1 MSEENWDV
9 IIVGAGPAGL
19 SAALVLGRCCR
30 SVLLCD
36 RGTPRS
42 WASKAMHAFVT
53 RDGVPP
59 SEFRRLACAELENY
73 ANVSFWQGEVKR
85 ASRDVAGFRVHL
97 ARRTVH
103 ARKLLLATGVFDQLP
118 AIPGFTELF
127 GTSVFPC
134 PYCDGWEYRGRAV
147 AVYGKRRRGFEM
159 ARALTAWTRD
169 IVLCTDGPAGLDV
182 QAKKHLERNGVEVLP
197 ERIERLAIED
207 GRLKDVVFRSGR
219 RIGREAVFFDT
230 RSQLQSS
237 LMEQLGC
244 SFERGG
250 RVKSGKYEAT
260 TVPGVYAAG
269 NVIQDVQLS
278 IIAAAEGARA
288 AFGINRALTREDFE
302 RAATGRKRID
312 HPRHEDRRS

>member
-1 MSEENWDV
+1 M
-9 IIVGAGPAGL
+9 
-19 SAALVLGRCCR
+19 
-30 SVLLCD
+30 
-36 RGTPRS
+36 
-42 WASKAMHAFVT
+42 
-53 RDGVPP
+53 
-59 SEFRRLACAELENY
+59 
-73 ANVSFWQGEVKR
+73 SFWPGEVKR
-85 ASRDVAGFRVHL
+85 ASRDSAGFRVHL

-134 PYCDGWEYRGRAV
+134 PYCEGWEYRGRAV

-219 RIGREAVFFDT
+219 RIGREAVFFEHAVAAPV
-230 RSQLQSS
+230 Q
-237 LMEQLGC
+237 LMEQTGAALNAVVESRAANTRRRLCLGC
-244 SFERGG
+244 
-250 RVKSGKYEAT
+250 T
-260 TVPGVYAAG
+260 
-269 NVIQDVQLS
+269 
-278 IIAAAEGARA
+278 
-288 AFGINRALTREDFE
+288 
-302 RAATGRKRID
+302 
-312 HPRHEDRRS
+312 PR

>member
-1 MSEENWDV
+1 MSEETWDV

-53 RDGVPP
+53 RDGLPP
-59 SEFRRLACAELENY
+59 SDFRRLACAELENY
-73 ANVSFWQGEVKR
+73 ANVSVWQGEVKR
-85 ASRDVAGFRVHL
+85 ASRDSAGFRVHL
-97 ARRTVH
+97 ARRAVH

-127 GTSVFPC
+127 GTSVFQC
-134 PYCDGWEYRGRAV
+134 PYCDGWEYRDRAV

-182 QAKKHLERNGVEVLP
+182 QARKHLERNGVEVMS
-197 ERIERLAIED
+197 ERIERLASED
-207 GRLKDVVFRSGR
+207 GRLKTWCSAVAGASAGRQCSSTRGRS
-219 RIGREAVFFDT
+219 
-230 RSQLQSS
+230 SS
-237 LMEQLGC
+237 P
-244 SFERGG
+244 
-250 RVKSGKYEAT
+250 A
-260 TVPGVYAAG
+260 
-269 NVIQDVQLS
+269 
-278 IIAAAEGARA
+278 
-288 AFGINRALTREDFE
+288 
-302 RAATGRKRID
+302 
-312 HPRHEDRRS
+312 